1 MVKKIDLH
9 THSTA
14 SDGTFT
20 PSEVAYEA
28 HKKGLS
34 AVALTDHD
42 TINGL
47 NEFKQA
53 CEEFGIESISGV
65 EISAKY
71 EKEMHIVGLLIDE
84 TDTELAEKLDELKK
98 AREVRNKK
106 VLELIN
112 KQGMEITADD
122 ILSQTDGATFLNT
135 GRAHIARAMLNKG
148 YVASIDE
155 AFVKYLGKG
164 MSCYVSRKTYSPK
177 ESIEMIKKA
186 GGLAILAHPVYITED
201 YDKLFNLLTELK
213 EYGLDGMEC
222 LYNCYSESFSKICF
236 DICDKLGLVKSG
248 GSDFHG
254 GNKPNV
260 ELGKVSGGYVPYEF
274 LLNMKKQRSLKG

>member
-1 MVKKIDLH
+1 MIKKIDLH

-20 PSEVAYEA
+20 PSEVAHKA
-28 HKKGLS
+28 HKTGLS

-47 NEFKQA
+47 AEFKRA
-53 CEEFGIESISGV
+53 CGEYGIEGISGV

-71 EKEMHIVGLLIDE
+71 EKEMHIVGLFIDE
-84 TDTELAEKLDELKK
+84 NDTELAEKLDELKN

-106 VLELIN
+106 VLELVN
-112 KQGMEITADD
+112 GQGMEISVDD
-122 ILSQTDGATFLNT
+122 ILSQKDGATLLNT
-135 GRAHIARAMLNKG
+135 GRAHIAHAMVKKG
-148 YVASIDE
+148 YVASVDE
-155 AFVKYLGKG
+155 AFKKYLGKG
-164 MSCYVSRKTYSPK
+164 MSCYVPRKTYSPK
-177 ESIEMIKKA
+177 ESIEMIKNA

-201 YDKLFNLLTELK
+201 YDKLYSLLKQLK
-213 EYGLDGMEC
+213 EYGLDGTEC
-222 LYNCYSESFSKICF
+222 LYNCYSEEFSKMCF

-254 GNKPNV
+254 GNKPDV
-260 ELGKVSGGYVPYEF
+260 ELGKVLGGYVPYEF
-274 LLNMKKQRSLKG
+274 LLNMKEQRGLM

>member
-1 MVKKIDLH
+1 MIKKIDLH
-9 THSTA
+9 IHSTA

-47 NEFKQA
+47 DEFKHA
-53 CEEFGIESISGV
+53 CGKCGIEGISGI

-84 TDTELAEKLDELKK
+84 TDKELAEKLDELKNS
-98 AREVRNKK
+98 REFRNKE
-106 VLELIN
+106 VLRLIN
-112 KQGMEITADD
+112 KQGMEITVDD
-122 ILSQTDGATFLNT
+122 ILSQKDGATLLNT
-135 GRAHIARAMLNKG
+135 GRAHIAYAMLNKG

-155 AFVKYLGKG
+155 AFAKYLGKG
-164 MSCYVSRKTYSPK
+164 KSCYVSRKTYSPR
-177 ESIEMIKKA
+177 ECIEMIKKA
-186 GGLAILAHPVYITED
+186 CGLAILAHPVYITED
-201 YDKLFNLLTELK
+201 YDKLFNLLRELK

-222 LYNCYSESFSKICF
+222 MYNCYSESFSKMCF
-236 DICDKLGLVKSG
+236 EICDKLGLAKSG

-254 GNKPNV
+254 GNKPNI

-274 LLNMKKQRSLKG
+274 LLNMKQQRSLNK